1 MSSGGWGWAR
11 PVVPGCA
18 SLLACLVLTP
28 SNVVM
33 KAAITTTASATAKI
47 ATAVRRLFR
56 SLFMPSLLRQRWM
69 AGVVPLVVWLHTL
82 PHNILTDPAECHAWP
97 SAPWDEASK
106 LQRPLPDGVLKIVAS
121 GEPMDGDAGV
131 STPLRSPSASAT
143 RTILIG
149 RNGAAASIRDRVG
162 VNISPTPPRPSTKP
176 APISSTHGRRS
187 CRSAPRPI
195 FRRGAIREIGPRGNM
210 RFGTP
215 ASGLSRP
222 AMDRASRA
230 VVLGGALRQ
239 GIRHARPRGGAGA
252 CASHL
257 GGRTRLKRKPSR
269 VPSSLRLRVVASH
282 HHSPSLSSRVA

>member
-82 PHNILTDPAECHAWP
+82 PHNILTDPAECHAWL

-162 VNISPTPPRPSTKP
+162 GEHQSDTAATFDEARADFEHAWQAFLSKRTEADFQAWRDQRDWTARKYALWDAGKRLEPPSHGPGKPCSRFRWCPAARYSTCTAPRRCWCMCLTSRRPSTPKKK
-176 APISSTHGRRS
+176 AVE
-187 CRSAPRPI
+187 SAQQLE
-195 FRRGAIREIGPRGNM
+195 A
-210 RFGTP
+210 
-215 ASGLSRP
+215 
-222 AMDRASRA
+222 
-230 VVLGGALRQ
+230 
-239 GIRHARPRGGAGA
+239 
-252 CASHL
+252 
-257 GGRTRLKRKPSR
+257 
-269 VPSSLRLRVVASH
+269 
-282 HHSPSLSSRVA
+282 